1 MMLHHRTKLSR
12 LLFLIAVK
20 VKWACK
26 DFACER
32 GRERKKE
39 REREMKRVRQRGGGR
54 EEVGRKIIIWGNE
67 LEFFH
72 SLA

>member
-1 MMLHHRTKLSR
+1 MS
-12 LLFLIAVK
+12 
-20 VKWACK
+20 
-26 DFACER
+26 ER
-32 GRERKKE
+32 EGEKE
-39 REREMKRVRQRGGGR
+39 RERERGMERVRQRGGGR